1 MGSISGVSGMSNA
14 WKQVDTQRSQM
25 QARLFERVD
34 ADSSGSVDKSELSDM
49 VSDLNHMSGT
59 QLDAGKL
66 FKTMDSNND
75 GSLTSDELAADVDG
89 LMAASPSTVDFAGQ
103 RGANAAE
110 DDLFAKVDSNADGS
124 VDEAEM
130 SAFAD
135 KIKSDTGLDSP
146 ASFGD
151 LDTDGDGKLSQTE
164 FEAGK
169 PDDPDGLQDASAA
182 QDPDRISITA
192 SSITI
197 DLPDGNP
204 DETASELQRL
214 AGALN
219 DFVSSADSSATT
231 ADVSDS
237 ITALAKQVYEQIA
250 SGMTNSSNVNTL
262 STSA

>member
-110 DDLFAKVDSNADGS
+110 DDLFAKVD
-124 VDEAEM
+124 
-130 SAFAD
+130 
-135 KIKSDTGLDSP
+135 
-146 ASFGD
+146 SFGD